1 MLNIAH
7 AVPPKITLKLKRSF
21 MKFLLTFLASTLISF
36 QVMAA
41 DLTKTDLDR
50 WMKSMPEL
58 QSWLATNEEKLT
70 AQISEPKNPEAIFS
84 ESISALKNA
93 GLYDELNSKVKK
105 MGYENVEEWSDISK
119 RITFSWVAL
128 DLEAN
133 KAKIDAAKA
142 QYEAIMAN
150 PDIPAAQKEMMKNMM
165 SAGFAMTNLA
175 NDATPEDKKI
185 VNAHKSEL
193 RAFFEENDK

>member
-1 MLNIAH
+1 M
-7 AVPPKITLKLKRSF
+7 KL
-21 MKFLLTFLASTLISF
+21 LLTFLASILIAF

-41 DLTKTDLDR
+41 DLTKTDIDR

-58 QSWLATNEEKLT
+58 QSWIKIHEAKLT
-70 AQISEPKNPEAIFS
+70 AQISEPENPEAIFT

-128 DLEAN
+128 ELEAN
-133 KAKIDAAKA
+133 KAQVDAAKA
-142 QYEAIMAN
+142 QYDAIMAN

-165 SAGFAMTNLA
+165 SSGFAMTNLA
-175 NDATPEDKKI
+175 SDATTEDKKV

-193 RAFFEENDK
+193 RAFFEENEK